1 MKTKPFDYTRAIL
14 QRMDELN
21 LTQADLADISGV
33 SEATISQL
41 IRGGTMPRWDTVED
55 VLNAL
60 GMELTVRDAGLV
72 ERIKALVDPDPDD
85 DWKLGKNFGLMMA
98 VLEIE
103 KGENDGDRNNDER
116 KGRA

>member
-14 QRMDELN
+14 QRMDEMN

-60 GMELTVRDAGLV
+60 DMELTVRDAGLV
-72 ERIKALVDPDPDD
+72 KRIEALADPDPDS
-85 DWKLGKNFGLMMA
+85 DWKFGKNYGIMLA
-98 VLEIE
+98 VREI
-103 KGENDGDRNNDER
+103 KKWGEQND
-116 KGRA
+116 

>member
-14 QRMDELN
+14 QRMDEMN

-55 VLNAL
+55 TLNAL
-60 GMELTVRDAGLV
+60 GMELTVRDAGLI
-72 ERIKALVDPDPDD
+72 ERLQALVDPDPDD
-85 DWKLGKNFGLMMA
+85 EWKLGKNFGLKMA
-98 VLEIE
+98 VLEISRE
-103 KGENDGDRNNDER
+103 ERN
-116 KGRA
+116 K